1 MAARDRARVLRRA
14 ADLIRERADELVALE
29 SHDVGKP
36 VTLCR
41 AVDVETAAQQYEYC
55 ASLAEGLDGATRSTP
70 IPALAYTLR
79 EPVGVVAAITPFNFP
94 LILSSTKIAAAL
106 AAGNVVVHKPAD
118 DTPLSALFMAQLLSD
133 AGVPDGVLN
142 VVTGSGQVVGE
153 ALLRHPGVDKIAF
166 TGSTAVGRHA
176 ASVAGEHLKPVTME
190 LGGNAA
196 HIVFDD
202 ADLDVAIGAVIKA
215 FVFNSGQFCMAGP
228 RLLVARPLHD
238 TVVGILEQAVPTVP
252 IGNPRDEATVIGPM
266 AGERQLRKVEEYVE
280 LARKEGGRIV
290 CGGEPLELDGGFYY
304 KPTVIADLPDDSRVI
319 AEEVFGPVLTVQPFD
334 TEDEAVALANGT
346 PYGLAAGLQTRDVAR
361 AHRVAARLDAGIV
374 WVNDWAMLDPAV
386 PFGGVKDSGF
396 GREYG
401 PEALEAYT
409 RVKSVVISLPLVP
422 SRGAAMTIT
431 TQAAVVESGGAPFTL
446 VEVELDEP
454 RADEV
459 LVRMT
464 AAGLCHTDL
473 GVASGGLPFP
483 LPGVLGHE
491 GAGVVERVGAA
502 VTSVVPGDHVLLSF
516 TSCGGCG
523 NCRGGHPAYCATWLP
538 DNLIGGARRD
548 GSATITRGGEP
559 LGGHFFGQSSFA
571 RLAVADE
578 RSVVKVD
585 PSAPLETI
593 APLGCGVQTGVG
605 AVWNVLRPG
614 PGSTVVVAGAG
625 AVGLSAV
632 MAAALTP
639 ALQIVAVDVV
649 PSRLDLARKLG
660 ATHVVDASTE
670 DLPARIAEITGGAG
684 CRRRHRDHRQ
694 RAGAA
699 PVRRQPRRPRHRRRR
714 RRPAVRHRGRARRQ
728 RDARRQDRHRHH
740 PRRQRDPDL
749 HPGCSPRWSPTAGCP
764 SASWS
769 RPTTSPTSSR
779 PSPT

>member
-1 MAARDRARVLRRA
+1 M
-14 ADLIRERADELVALE
+14 
-29 SHDVGKP
+29 
-36 VTLCR
+36 
-41 AVDVETAAQQYEYC
+41 
-55 ASLAEGLDGATRSTP
+55 
-70 IPALAYTLR
+70 
-79 EPVGVVAAITPFNFP
+79 
-94 LILSSTKIAAAL
+94 
-106 AAGNVVVHKPAD
+106 HKPAD

-238 TVVGILEQAVPTVP
+238 TVLGHPRAGRARPCP

-290 CGGEPLELDGGFYY
+290 CGGEPLDLDGGFYY
-304 KPTVIADLPDDSRVI
+304 KPTVIADLPDRLPGRSPRRSSARSSPCSPSTPRTRRSRWPT
-319 AEEVFGPVLTVQPFD
+319 ARRTASPPGCRPR
-334 TEDEAVALANGT
+334 N
-346 PYGLAAGLQTRDVAR
+346 VAR

-409 RVKSVVISLPLVP
+409 RVKSVVVSLPQP
-422 SRGAAMTIT
+422 EHQTAGAVMTIT
-431 TQAAVVESGGAPFTL
+431 TEAAVVESGGAPFTL
-446 VEVELDEP
+446 AEVELDEP

-491 GAGVVERVGAA
+491 GAGVVERVGSA
-502 VTSVVPGDHVLLSF
+502 VTSVAPGDHVLLSF

-585 PSAPLETI
+585 ADRTAGDHRPARLRRADRRRGGVERAQARPRQHRRGRRRRRRRPLRGDGRR
-593 APLGCGVQTGVG
+593 AHPGPADRRGRRRPRP
-605 AVWNVLRPG
+605 ARPG
-614 PGSTVVVAGAG
+614 PQARRHPRGR
-625 AVGLSAV
+625 
-632 MAAALTP
+632 
-639 ALQIVAVDVV
+639 
-649 PSRLDLARKLG
+649 RLDRGPPG
-660 ATHVVDASTE
+660 ADRRDH
-670 DLPARIAEITGGAG
+670 
-684 CRRRHRDHRQ
+684 RRRRRRRGHRDHRQ

-699 PVRRQPRRPRHRRRR
+699 PVRRQPRRPRHRGRRR
-714 RRPAVRHRGRARRQ
+714 RAAVRHRGRASTSTGCSAAGPSSASPSAT
-728 RDARRQDRHRHH
+728 AR
-740 PRRQRDPDL
+740 PRPSSR
-749 HPGCSPRWSPTAGCP
+749 CSPRWSPTAGCP

-779 PSPT
+779 RSPT